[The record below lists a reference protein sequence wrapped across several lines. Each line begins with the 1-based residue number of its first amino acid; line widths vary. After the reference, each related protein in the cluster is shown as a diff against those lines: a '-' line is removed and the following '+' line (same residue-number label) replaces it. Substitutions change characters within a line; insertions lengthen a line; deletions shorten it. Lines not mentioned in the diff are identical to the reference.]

1 MLLEQFIK
9 FFYPDSKPSK
19 VSFDN
24 FEINSNTKIGPPL
37 DDAGQQEKT
46 MGVIHK
52 KVSLKQAETA
62 TSKKDLDRPVK
73 FTYPK

>member
-9 FFYPDSKPSK
+9 FFYPDDKKSKFK
-19 VSFDN
+19 FDN
-24 FEINSNTKIGPPL
+24 FEINSNTEIGPPL

-46 MGVIHK
+46 MGVLHK

-62 TSKKDLDRPVK
+62 TSKRDLDRPVK
-73 FTYPK
+73 FNYPK